1 MQKFILSLLLLTIIA
16 TGCATKVPLSS
27 NYFSKENTKK
37 VGLLINI
44 NKIGVARAGSQ
55 GLLEVVAT
63 PGNKFKIAVDSIEND
78 VKPNEEIKKMYLD
91 IFASKSKSITLIE
104 ENIDFKQVP
113 SFETTDTQKKYSR
126 KNFTFLKEKFG
137 FDEVLVADVD
147 YGMILSYYSFAVIN
161 RQMYMSIKS
170 EIVNLTDNSL
180 IFKENSRFVA
190 DIEKEWNTPPAYEN
204 LKKSLKNAETQTLE
218 LEKAKFNNSE
228 Q

>member
-1 MQKFILSLLLLTIIA
+1 MQKNTIFFLLLIFVSS
-16 TGCATKVPLSS
+16 CATKVPLNSS
-27 NYFSKENTKK
+27 YFSQENAKK
-37 VGLLINI
+37 VGLLINV
-44 NKIGVARAGSQ
+44 NKIGVARTGSQ
-55 GLLEVVAT
+55 GLLEMVAT

-78 VKPNEEIKKMYLD
+78 VKPDEVIKKMYLD

-104 ENIDFKQVP
+104 EHIDFKQVP

-126 KNFTFLKEKFG
+126 KNFTFLKEKYG

-180 IFKENSRFVA
+180 IFKENSRFIA
-190 DIEKEWNTPPAYEN
+190 DIEKEWNTPPVYEN
-204 LKKSLKNAETQTLE
+204 LKKSLKNAEIQTLE
-218 LEKAKFNNSE
+218 LEKAKFNNSA